1 MSNQSN
7 KIIIQQKL
15 IKIGDRV
22 IIDDKEWKVAE
33 IKENLATLYHENIDG
48 SGQTILRSPAEVK
61 DILSS
66 KQYL

>member
-1 MSNQSN
+1 M
-7 KIIIQQKL
+7 IIQQKL

-33 IKENLATLYHENIDG
+33 IKENLVTLYHENVEG
-48 SGQTILRSPAEVK
+48 SGQTILMSPAEVK

-66 KQYL
+66 